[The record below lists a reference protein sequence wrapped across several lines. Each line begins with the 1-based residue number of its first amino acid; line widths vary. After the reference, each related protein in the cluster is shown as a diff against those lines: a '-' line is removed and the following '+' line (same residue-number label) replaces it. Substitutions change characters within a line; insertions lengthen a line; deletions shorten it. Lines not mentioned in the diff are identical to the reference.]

1 MSKIFLFLFF
11 TIYIIST
18 PLNAKEIPKLASKLG
33 LYGGMKASV
42 QWERIFS
49 SEKRM
54 KKYKLDTLSQ
64 DIQEALKIYLI
75 EHAADSEQPIVPGL

>member
-1 MSKIFLFLFF
+1 MKKISVLFIFAYILF
-11 TIYIIST
+11 T
-18 PLNAKEIPKLASKLG
+18 PLNAQSIPILASKLG

-49 SEKRM
+49 SEKRL
-54 KKYKLDTLSQ
+54 KKYKLDTLPKSVQ
-64 DIQEALKIYLI
+64 KSLKLYLI